1 MKRGSSPTQRAGSEA
16 EDEALAY
23 LCDQGL
29 VAVLRNFHCR
39 MGELDLVLHDG
50 DTLVVAEV
58 RLRRSRR
65 FGSAGETVDYRKQRK
80 LIRATGYLLQ
90 RYPGLG
96 RANIRFDVLAIHE
109 DGSTPRIQW
118 VQNAFDA
125 SADSASF

>member
-1 MKRGSSPTQRAGSEA
+1 MKRGSSPTQRAGSQA
-16 EDEALAY
+16 EDEALRY
-23 LCDQGL
+23 LSDKGL
-29 VAVLRNFHCR
+29 VAILRNFHCR

-50 DTLVVAEV
+50 DTLVIVEV
-58 RLRRSRR
+58 RSRRSRR

-80 LIRATGYLLQ
+80 LVRTAGFLLQ
-90 RYPGLG
+90 RYPNLG

-118 VQNAFDA
+118 YQHAFDA